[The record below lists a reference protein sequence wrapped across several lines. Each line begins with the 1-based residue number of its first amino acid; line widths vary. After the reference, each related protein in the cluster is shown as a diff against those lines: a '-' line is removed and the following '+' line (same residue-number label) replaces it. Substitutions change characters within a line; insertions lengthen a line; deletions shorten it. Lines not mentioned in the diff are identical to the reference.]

1 MQIRNRFT
9 DVENKLSVTK
19 GKGTG
24 GMNWEFGPDIYTLLY
39 IK

>member
-19 GKGTG
+19 GERDRRDESGV
-24 GMNWEFGPDIYTLLY
+24 WA
-39 IK
+39 